1 MIATVKGLESK
12 MGTRPASLE
21 FLVAGQS
28 CGDEVTEG
36 PHLAASGSLQNQTL
50 HQSSIASI
58 DDYLIALAAQH
69 QPDVDVG
76 LIGESRG
83 SINTTYIE
91 CGFRY
96 SQPPVPSSKHKN
108 GLCESS
114 RRRNS
119 ERALALDAALLAL
132 TDILFLSQTYP

>member
-1 MIATVKGLESK
+1 MRQLRDWNQKWVLGLRHLS
-12 MGTRPASLE
+12 
-21 FLVAGQS
+21 FFVAGQS

-91 CGFRY
+91 CGYRY
-96 SQPPVPSSKHKN
+96 SQPPVPSSKHTKM
-108 GLCESS
+108 GYAS
-114 RRRNS
+114 RRS
-119 ERALALDAALLAL
+119 GA
-132 TDILFLSQTYP
+132 TLSGFWLWMLPCSP